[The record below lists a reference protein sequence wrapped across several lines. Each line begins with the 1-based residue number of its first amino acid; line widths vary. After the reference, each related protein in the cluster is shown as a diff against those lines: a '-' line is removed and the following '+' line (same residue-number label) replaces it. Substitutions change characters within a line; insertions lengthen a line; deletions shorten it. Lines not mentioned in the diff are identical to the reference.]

1 MLSSGDGRTRNSKD
15 RVVIDR
21 FTAESLQ
28 FAKDL
33 PEEARQTGLELGR
46 ALGQAVDDIPEL
58 EALSFALEG
67 AGGCE
72 ALKRHLSTLHVFRR
86 FLERAESAAESMPNA

>member
-1 MLSSGDGRTRNSKD
+1 MLRSGDGRTRNSKG

-28 FAKDL
+28 FAKEL

-58 EALSFALEG
+58 EAVEASLEG
-67 AGGCE
+67 AGRQV
-72 ALKRHLSTLHVFRR
+72 LKRHLSTLHVFRR
-86 FLERAESAAESMPNA
+86 FVERAETAVECMPKA